1 MRCGLRL
8 SVNKA
13 AYSLSWLS
21 LSAFW
26 VDLESGTL
34 CLPSFW
40 LPVLGTGQ
48 NLGPPGMY
56 TVSKDTLR
64 HRTLTD
70 ISRYAD
76 SYLLIQKTWLSFS
89 CLLSLLP
96 GRRTFLFF
104 FFFQTHI
111 KLSPMLRTWNDNP
124 LFPGTTTASIS
135 FK

>member
-64 HRTLTD
+64 HRTLRD

-76 SYLLIQKTWLSFS
+76 SYLLIRKTWLSFF

-96 GRRTFLFF
+96 GRRRTFLFF
-104 FFFQTHI
+104 FF
-111 KLSPMLRTWNDNP
+111 LPNP
-124 LFPGTTTASIS
+124 HKIVSNAENLKWQSFIS
-135 FK
+135 MYHHGKYFL